1 MVSGYTTQKNSEKNT
16 IDASEQY
23 VGQQK
28 QTWDRLY
35 SQLCAN
41 KCEQQK
47 KKEKKERGKT
57 KTRRKLGGKSTV
69 RNKTKTNKPTT
80 CTHRDTHRARESER
94 RVEDDQTKANK
105 SCGVRNAP
113 CDLNKT

>member
-47 KKEKKERGKT
+47 KKRKKGKGENENKKEVGRQKHSP
-57 KTRRKLGGKSTV
+57 K
-69 RNKTKTNKPTT
+69 
-80 CTHRDTHRARESER
+80 
-94 RVEDDQTKANK
+94 
-105 SCGVRNAP
+105 
-113 CDLNKT
+113 